1 MGMFANALSG
11 QSRQSKRPARQY
23 LPIAFGVMIALSI
36 LLWVASSTTRV
47 VGEVMFAGVCLG
59 GMGVYV
65 LGKSQR
71 RADTSVIQKYG
82 LK

>member
-11 QSRQSKRPARQY
+11 QSHQPKRPTRPY
-23 LPIAFGVMIALSI
+23 LSAFGVMIAISI
-36 LLWVASSTTRV
+36 LLLVASSKTRV

-59 GMGVYV
+59 GLGVFV
-65 LGKSQR
+65 LNRFQR
-71 RADTSVIQKYG
+71 RSDTSVIQKYG